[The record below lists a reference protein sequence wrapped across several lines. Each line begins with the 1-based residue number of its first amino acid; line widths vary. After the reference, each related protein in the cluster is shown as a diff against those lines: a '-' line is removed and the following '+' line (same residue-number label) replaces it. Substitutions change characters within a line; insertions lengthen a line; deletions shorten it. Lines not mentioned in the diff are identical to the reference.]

1 MVKIFGF
8 NDTQALENRA
18 GVVLSVRSIG
28 LKRSVY
34 EQFLLISIDIM
45 IVSCENSRLSRRT
58 AIRNALICPRAT
70 RQNCNSKEARLQ
82 SFCFLSDG

>member
-18 GVVLSVRSIG
+18 GVVLSMRSIG

-34 EQFLLISIDIM
+34 EQFLL
-45 IVSCENSRLSRRT
+45 NSHRH
-58 AIRNALICPRAT
+58 ND
-70 RQNCNSKEARLQ
+70 
-82 SFCFLSDG
+82 SFL